1 MKLASIEE
9 IVSAVPHPNA
19 DRLDLIGIL
28 GWQLIAAR
36 GEFRP
41 GDRAVFVPI
50 DALVPR
56 RPWSEFLFRKEG
68 EEFARIRT
76 IKLRGEFSQ
85 GLALPLS
92 VLPEHIRGWQI
103 GADVGC
109 ELGVRKYEKQLPAQ
123 LSGVAKCP
131 FPVELAA
138 RTDEDNGLSYPRIV
152 EKVLAAP
159 RIDVSLKL
167 DGSSMT
173 VIVEN
178 GAISHVCSRNL
189 SLEPSDSNAFHIAA
203 KKLKL
208 PYGVPHFV
216 AQGELMGPGIQGNQ
230 LELLEPA
237 MHLFQAQINGHYMD
251 RVFLRAMAEMLEL
264 PIVPSIYSGP
274 PMSLDALR
282 EMADSVTLPN
292 GKPAEGIV
300 VRTSPPTTYIG
311 NGRPLGFKLI
321 NRNYKDTE

>member
-56 RPWSEFLFRKEG
+56 RPWSEFLFRKPE

-92 VLPEHIRGWQI
+92 VLPEHVRGWQI

-109 ELGVRKYEKQLPAQ
+109 ELGVRKFEKQLPAQ

-203 KKLKL
+203 KRLRL
-208 PYGVPHFV
+208 PHGVPHFV

-230 LELLEPA
+230 LELSEPA
-237 MHLFQAQINGHYMD
+237 MYLFQAQINGHYMD
-251 RVFLRAMAEMLEL
+251 RVFLNALAETMGT
-264 PIVPSIYSGP
+264 PIVPTLYSGSP
-274 PMSLDALR
+274 LSLDALR
-282 EMADSVTLPN
+282 EMADSVKLPN